1 MRKRSLNVD
10 WRVVDGAA
18 KKKRIVKLE
27 TNKEKKFECPVM
39 TCLHYAYNSSRGLR
53 KHINS
58 VHPWYYYFDEQP
70 RIQRQKAFC
79 LPKKRMKCSTHSI
92 PAFTLE
98 SGFGKDF
105 LEWLMT
111 PCGGG
116 KVLNE
121 AVQSGRRAMK
131 FLYFALGEPSTEVA
145 VQEDYVDCCVGS
157 PSVIIK
163 FLKTITEEWE
173 LSSSGALNYL
183 KSLKDLMDYR
193 KSSGVTDNVLRT
205 FTAAE
210 VYIRRGKENLA
221 KMKKLDYSRNL
232 DLESLI
238 AANSWA
244 SLEEMEKVIP
254 FHTDQFRHITERC
267 KGTEER
273 PTINDLAFA
282 TRFIITF
289 LFLRVKCTRPMT
301 YKFLTLTQID
311 AAKSNGG
318 YVDQTTFKT
327 QDKYIFDTLVL
338 SEDVLSILA
347 IYIKVIRPLMNP
359 SCEYVLVTTNGTQ
372 YTAFGTAMRL
382 LVHQAIGK
390 SVNPTRYRMIVESES
405 ALRLTTSERDTVSKD
420 QKHGSSIAKRIY
432 QKRLSRDIAVDG
444 LSCIQKLVGGGREQ
458 HNAEIV
464 HTLTRSDRPNPDSTV
479 SAPTDNEVTL
489 LSDDNKLNE
498 SDSEMST
505 THGVKDAGATEE
517 IIYIAD
523 TLNEVANLLK
533 ENSTAKVDDIGE
545 NVCVQNDLL
554 KEHSADKVDDI
565 GENVGIQDEKPEEVP
580 VTTEV
585 HYAEPVVTS
594 VSTSLTTSI
603 CTKSNDVVSTTAP
616 VTVNVIP
623 LHLENVKTV
632 QSLIVEDHSNSS
644 ADVTMDVEVK
654 KEQVER
660 ELAVGVRMMR
670 FTPEEDIELKKGISK
685 YGLSHW
691 SKILKDD
698 SFQFHA
704 SRTRD
709 SLRMR
714 ADTLGIGKNK
724 RKPKARSCKTVKV

>member
-1 MRKRSLNVD
+1 MRKRILNVD

-18 KKKRIVKLE
+18 KKKRIVKLK
-27 TNKEKKFECPVM
+27 TNKENKFECPVM
-39 TCLHYAYNSSRGLR
+39 TCLHYAYKSSRGVR

-70 RIQRQKAFC
+70 KIQRQKAFC

-163 FLKTITEEWE
+163 FLKTITEEWD
-173 LSSSGALNYL
+173 LGSSGALNYL
-183 KSLKDLMDYR
+183 KSLKDLMDFR
-193 KSSGVTDNVLRT
+193 KSTGVTDNVLRT

-221 KMKKLDYSRNL
+221 KMKKVDYSRNL

-238 AANSWA
+238 AGNSWA
-244 SLEEMEKVIP
+244 TLEEMEKVIP

-301 YKFLTLTQID
+301 YRFLTLTQID

-347 IYIKVIRPLMNP
+347 IYIKIIRPLMNP

-405 ALRLTTSERDTVSKD
+405 ALKLTASERDTVSKD
-420 QKHGSSIAKRIY
+420 QKHGSLIAKRIY
-432 QKRLSRDIAVDG
+432 QKRLSREVAVDG
-444 LSCIQKLVGGGREQ
+444 LSCIKKLVGGGREQ

-464 HTLTRSDRPNPDSTV
+464 HTLTNTDRPDTEDSTV
-479 SAPTDNEVTL
+479 SATTDNPVTL
-489 LSDDNKLNE
+489 IPDVNMLSQ
-498 SDSEMST
+498 SDSEVST
-505 THGVKDAGATEE
+505 TNVKVADGEE
-517 IIYIAD
+517 EVIYVAD
-523 TLNEVANLLK
+523 TVNELVNLLNE
-533 ENSTAKVDDIGE
+533 NSAVKVDDTSDKL
-545 NVCVQNDLL
+545 CVQNAADESICKNVTILD
-554 KEHSADKVDDI
+554 EQSAV
-565 GENVGIQDEKPEEVP
+565 
-580 VTTEV
+580 
-585 HYAEPVVTS
+585 PVVTS
-594 VSTSLTTSI
+594 VSTCSTTSI
-603 CTKSNDVVSTTAP
+603 WTNSNDTVFTTAP
-616 VTVNVIP
+616 VTVSVIP
-623 LHLENVKTV
+623 SHKENVKTV
-632 QSLIVEDHSNSS
+632 QPLILEDLTNSS
-644 ADVTMDVEVK
+644 RDGTLDVEVK

-670 FTPEEDIELKKGISK
+670 FTSEEDIALKKGISK

-698 SFQFHA
+698 SFQFHPT
-704 SRTRD
+704 RTRD

-724 RKPKARSCKTVKV
+724 RKSKARTCKTVVKV